1 MTISSSLNA
10 GVAGLRSNATRLAS
24 ISDNIANASTFGY
37 KRVVTDFNSL
47 VLSSGSRTYT
57 AGGVGASTQRLISEG
72 GSLVSTSNSTDLAVR
87 GRGMLPVASRAE
99 FLSGSGQPQMMLTTT
114 GSFRIDA
121 DGLLADENGQLLM
134 GWPASQDGTVPSFP
148 RDTSDGLEP
157 IQFALNLSGDPTT
170 SIDMSLNLPATSTI
184 AGSAGDAQDL
194 SIEYYDNLGTSQS
207 ISMSFTPTVPATDAS
222 NEWTIVLRDSASDDA
237 VIGEYVVTFDDGRA
251 SGGTIASVTTVSG
264 GAYDPATGEMVV
276 DVASGPIA
284 VNIGSVGDNYGISQL
299 SDSFAPISINKDGSP
314 IGNMISVEIDE
325 NGFVQSVYDSGVT
338 RTIYQVP
345 LVDMS
350 NPEGLIPMDGQTYR
364 SSPDSGAFFLWDAG
378 DGPTGDIKS
387 YAREESATDVATEL
401 TSMIQT
407 QRAYSTNAK
416 VIQTVELSLAEEM
429 SLPVAM
435 AFCVWPRSLLIDFS
449 VCRATI
455 AELLVLMLDIS
466 MFL

>member
-99 FLSGSGQPQMMLTTT
+99 FLSGSGQPQMMLATT

-121 DGLLADENGQLLM
+121 DGLLANESGQLLM
-134 GWPASQDGTVPSFP
+134 GWPAAQDGTVPSYP

-170 SIDMSLNLPATSTI
+170 SIDMSLNLPATATI
-184 AGSAGDAQDL
+184 AGAPGDAQDL

-207 ISMSFTPTVPATDAS
+207 ISMSFTPTVPASGSS
-222 NEWTIVLRDSASDDA
+222 NEWTIVLRDSASNDA

-251 SGGTIASVTTVSG
+251 SGGTIASVSTVSG
-264 GAYDPATGEMVV
+264 GGYDPVTGEMVV

-284 VNIGSVGDNYGISQL
+284 FNIGSIGDNYGISQL
-299 SDSFAPISINKDGSP
+299 SDSFAPISIDKDGSP

-416 VIQTVELSLAEEM
+416 VIQTVDEM
-429 SLPVAM
+429 LQETTNIK
-435 AFCVWPRSLLIDFS
+435 R
-449 VCRATI
+449 
-455 AELLVLMLDIS
+455 
-466 MFL
+466 